1 MKKVRFGIIGTSKI
15 TEQFLQA
22 GSTHNKFELIAVYS
36 RDIEKAKSF
45 GEKYNA
51 KLFFDDIEKFTTSNE
66 FDAVYIASPNTF
78 HYRQSIVCMKGKKH
92 VLCEKAFAISTQEA
106 KNMIKVARENNVL
119 LTEAMRSTTSKGFIE
134 FKRNLYKIG
143 EVRRYFASFCQYS
156 SRYDAYKKGIVEN
169 IFKKEMGAGALMDI
183 GVYTIAPMVNLFGI
197 PSSILA
203 NSYMLKTGADGKGS
217 AIFDYGEFDGMVSYS
232 KISNSSLGVEVQ
244 GENGVIVANNILF
257 EDVKIIY
264 KDGKIEE
271 LYKES
276 LDNNMFYEIDDFIR
290 NINDGK
296 LDSILNPLD
305 NSLEVI
311 EILEKIRRQTNIEF

>member
-51 KLFFDDIEKFTTSNE
+51 KLFFDDIEKFTISNE

>member
-1 MKKVRFGIIGTSKI
+1 MGKVRFGIIGTSKI

-51 KLFFDDIEKFTTSNE
+51 KLFFDDIEKFTISNE